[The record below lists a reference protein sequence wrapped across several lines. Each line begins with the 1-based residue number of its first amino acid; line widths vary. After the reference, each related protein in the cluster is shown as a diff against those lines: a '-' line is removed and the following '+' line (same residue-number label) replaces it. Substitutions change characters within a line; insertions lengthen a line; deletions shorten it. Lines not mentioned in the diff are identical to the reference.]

1 MLFFNKKF
9 KGFSKED
16 FSFLK
21 LNKDEIEIPAGGNHP
36 GSFGFKRKNH
46 IHEGIDIYCEE
57 NDIVYSI
64 SKGKV
69 IKVDLFTGKEIG
81 SPWWNTTYYIAIE
94 NEEYVFVY
102 GELFPFV
109 KEGDIIDIETQLG
122 KIIPVL
128 KEDKGRPLN
137 MLHFEVYLRKDFFEP
152 SEWVSKKPKG
162 LLDPI
167 HILEK
172 LNL

>member
-1 MLFFNKKF
+1 MFFKKEF
-9 KGFSKED
+9 KGYSYED

-21 LNKDEIEIPAGGNHP
+21 LKSNEFEIPAGGNHP

-46 IHEGIDIYCEE
+46 IHEGIDIYCSE

-64 SKGKV
+64 SEGTV

-81 SPWWNTTYYIAIE
+81 SPWWNTTSYIAIE
-94 NEEYVFVY
+94 NKEYVFVY
-102 GELFPFV
+102 GELESFV
-109 KEGDIIDIETQLG
+109 KEGDIIEIGMPLG

-137 MLHFEVYLRKDFFEP
+137 MLHFEVYLKKEFSEP
-152 SEWVSKKPKG
+152 KEWIKNKPKG

-167 HILEK
+167 LILKEI
-172 LNL
+172 NL